1 MILAGEKLSG
11 RPTST
16 HTCGVR
22 PLRIVLQ
29 HPGQAEVR
37 HFALHVVVDEDVAGS
52 QVSVD
57 VAHLCQVLHARSN
70 ATQHTNQL
78 DGCELA
84 VVQLRRGQN
93 QFSLRMSGTTVC
105 FSVLREACFGVGL
118 SDSY

>member
-37 HFALHVVVDEDVAGS
+37 HFALHVVVNEDVAGS

-57 VAHLCQVLHARSN
+57 VAHVREVLHACSD
-70 ATQHTNQL
+70 ATQHAHQL
-78 DGCELA
+78 EGRNLTI
-84 VVQLRRGQN
+84 
-93 QFSLRMSGTTVC
+93 M
-105 FSVLREACFGVGL
+105 VLV
-118 SDSY
+118 